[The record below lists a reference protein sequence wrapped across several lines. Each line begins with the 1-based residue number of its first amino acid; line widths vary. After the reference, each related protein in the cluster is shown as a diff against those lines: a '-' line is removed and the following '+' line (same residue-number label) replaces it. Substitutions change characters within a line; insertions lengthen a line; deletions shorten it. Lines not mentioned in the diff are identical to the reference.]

1 MTATEFTVTK
11 DRRWFCVE
19 GPDGIE
25 IEDASHRTLA
35 AMMTNNIDIMD
46 AHHNGNL
53 KFNEEKISFL
63 EKEEIISII
72 NKETIQEQLEYLG
85 EMDDEN

>member
-1 MTATEFTVTK
+1 MTTQFIVSKE
-11 DRRWFCVE
+11 RRWFCVE

-63 EKEEIISII
+63 EKEEILSII
-72 NKETIQEQLEYLG
+72 NQEAIEEQLEYLG
-85 EMDDEN
+85 LDDEN

>member
-25 IEDASHRTLA
+25 VEDASYRTLA
-35 AMMTNNIDIMD
+35 AMMTNNVDIME
-46 AHHNGNL
+46 AHLNGNL
-53 KFNEEKISFL
+53 KFDEEKISFL